1 MIYAVFAL
9 IVAAALVYLI
19 FSDNRAQRQ
28 NDAPGNRE
36 LGRLRERAEALKLS
50 LRDVEYEKT
59 VGKIDSANYSR
70 LQNELL
76 TEWDGIE
83 KKITTLEQEEARP
96 STAPVAKFCGN
107 CGTAVAAVTAKFCHA
122 CGAKLNL
129 ILTAVAL
136 FLFCSVSSDV
146 SAFEIRATVQNGT
159 EGRVETRPL
168 SVQLL
173 KLEQGMQ
180 PVTAKTS
187 VGGKVEFL
195 NLPEMTQGPY
205 MVQTVYKGVTY
216 SRVIPP
222 NMPSPA
228 EVKLEIFD
236 STASPEK
243 IRVRTLIEV
252 RRTGKDSLSGLMIL
266 FFVNSDRRAFTGGAD
281 GLEFF
286 LPEKAEIEQASISVG
301 SGSSNIQWLKLTPKP
316 GAKKGFYTV
325 GQNVKPG
332 DRILQVMF
340 RMPYDEKSTPLKFQS
355 LYTQDTG
362 MQVIAEPENIEVRQ
376 GDKVMSRVR
385 DENLGRGLVA
395 FTARET
401 QVEFSLSGGG
411 VMDVKKAEET
421 EIEIRS
427 PLSLEQKL
435 LFPLVAILVF
445 GGALWFR
452 SRKSGTI

>member
-59 VGKIDSANYSR
+59 VGKIDGANYSR

-96 STAPVAKFCGN
+96 STAPVAKFCSN

-136 FLFCSVSSDV
+136 FLFCSVSSNV

-236 STASPEK
+236 STASAEK

-286 LPEKAEIEQASISVG
+286 LPEKAEIEQAYISVG
-301 SGSSNIQWLKLTPKP
+301 SGSSNIQWLKLTPSP
-316 GAKKGFYTV
+316 APKKVSTRSGKMSNPATAFYKSCSV
-325 GQNVKPG
+325 C
-332 DRILQVMF
+332 
-340 RMPYDEKSTPLKFQS
+340 RMMK
-355 LYTQDTG
+355 
-362 MQVIAEPENIEVRQ
+362 
-376 GDKVMSRVR
+376 RVR
-385 DENLGRGLVA
+385 R
-395 FTARET
+395 
-401 QVEFSLSGGG
+401 
-411 VMDVKKAEET
+411 
-421 EIEIRS
+421 
-427 PLSLEQKL
+427 
-435 LFPLVAILVF
+435 
-445 GGALWFR
+445 
-452 SRKSGTI
+452 